1 MYDVQHEYQH
11 RSDDGASD
19 QCDDFVDALV
29 RNEEELDREEADA
42 PQVTRPRETE
52 CDRRGKE
59 PDDARFSELQVAHLE
74 KKSARAQ
81 HGIGKDDERRRQRL
95 DLVPQV
101 AGVGG
106 GGRMRRQC

>member
-29 RNEEELDREEADA
+29 CNEEELGREEADA

-81 HGIGKDDERRRQRL
+81 DGIRKDDERRRQRL
-95 DLVPQV
+95 DLIPQV
-101 AGVGG
+101 AGVGD